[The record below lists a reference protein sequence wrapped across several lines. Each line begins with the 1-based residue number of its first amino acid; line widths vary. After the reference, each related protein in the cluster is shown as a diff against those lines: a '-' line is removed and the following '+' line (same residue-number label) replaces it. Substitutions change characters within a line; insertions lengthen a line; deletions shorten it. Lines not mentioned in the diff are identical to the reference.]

1 MYEFRIITL
10 SNGDQVIDP
19 SLKTPYEALTPIQM
33 VEYAEIDVQLAIMD
47 KMKRRAQREAERQ
60 RKLSRNLLYKT
71 MCMFGLV

>member
-1 MYEFRIITL
+1 MYEFRIIDMEDG
-10 SNGDQVIDP
+10 NQVIDRR
-19 SLKTPYEALTPIQM
+19 LKTPYESLTPLQM
-33 VEYAEIDVQLAIMD
+33 MDYAEIDVQLAIMD